1 MKKLLAL
8 RNLDI
13 DLTKSETRTL
23 LGFSLL
29 YSFLVL
35 VILCVMFF
43 LYYQFQ
49 KDLMLQEKR
58 QILQTYSNSLISNL
72 KELHINIDKD
82 NVYPRDEKYKSAIYD
97 SDKKK
102 IFSTLQ
108 SQTVKLDDVIYLK
121 NDKIHFIKEPESY
134 YLGSKYVIVEIPD
147 DHIWF
152 ENIKYK
158 MIVGFL
164 LAFLFM
170 IFVGYFIS
178 KLFLKPMRDA
188 LHLLDRFI
196 KDTTHELNTP
206 VTAIITN
213 IETIDKSLLD
223 DKTLRKINRIEIG
236 AKTIS
241 NIYEDLTF
249 VTLNNQIISNNENI
263 NLSNI
268 LRQRVDFFLSIANMK
283 KIRFETN
290 IKDNVFIFC
299 DIKKISKL
307 IDNLLSNAIKYNK
320 NSGFIKVVLAKNSM
334 IIEDSGKGMSSENL
348 ENLFDRYQR
357 FDKSVGGFGI
367 GLNIV
372 SLIAKEYDFKID
384 VTSQLGV
391 GTKVKVRW

>member
-1 MKKLLAL
+1 MLAL
-8 RNLDI
+8 KNLDI

-158 MIVGFL
+158 MIIGFL

>member
-8 RNLDI
+8 KNLDI

-108 SQTVKLDDVIYLK
+108 SQIVKLDDVIYLK

-158 MIVGFL
+158 MIIGFL

-268 LRQRVDFFLSIANMK
+268 VRQRVDFFLSIANMK

>member
-1 MKKLLAL
+1 MLAL
-8 RNLDI
+8 KNLDI
-13 DLTKSETRTL
+13 DLTKSEARTL

-35 VILCVMFF
+35 VILCTVFF

-58 QILQTYSNSLISNL
+58 QILQTYSNDLISNL

-108 SQTVKLDDVIYLK
+108 SPIVELDEVIYLK
-121 NDKIHFIKEPESY
+121 NGKIHFIKEPESY
-134 YLGSKYVIVEIPD
+134 YLGSKYVVIEIPD
-147 DHIWF
+147 DNIWF
-152 ENIKYK
+152 ENIKYEI
-158 MIVGFL
+158 IVSFL
-164 LAFLFM
+164 CAFLFM
-170 IFVGYFIS
+170 IFIGYFIS

-213 IETIDKSLLD
+213 IETIDKNLLD
-223 DKTLRKINRIEIG
+223 EKLARKINRIEIG

-263 NLSNI
+263 NLSEV
-268 LRQRVDFFLSIANMK
+268 LKQRVDFFLSLANMK
-283 KIRFETN
+283 KIRFEKN
-290 IKDNVFIFC
+290 IKEDVFIFC
-299 DIKKISKL
+299 DRKKISKL

-320 NSGFIKVVLAKNSM
+320 NLGFIKVTLTKNSL
-334 IIEDSGKGMSSENL
+334 IVEDSGKGMSSENL
-348 ENLFDRYQR
+348 ENLFDRYSR

-384 VTSQLGV
+384 VTSQLQV
-391 GTKVKVRW
+391 GTKVKIRW

>member
-82 NVYPRDEKYKSAIYD
+82 NIYPRDEKYKSAIYD

-299 DIKKISKL
+299 DVKKISKL

-320 NSGFIKVVLAKNSM
+320 NSGFIKVILAKNSM